1 MHGLCYGLED
11 VSHTAN
17 NFLVGSVKQI
27 MNSMTLSS
35 PSEEFHRCLKLLQ
48 QVETAATLGF
58 GRCLKCGRGRVGSI
72 AACASRHCF

>member
-1 MHGLCYGLED
+1 MHGLCYGIED

-35 PSEEFHRCLKLLQ
+35 TSEEFHRCLKLLQ
-48 QVETAATLGF
+48 QLETSATLGL
-58 GRCLKCGRGRVGSI
+58 GLCLKVGLGSVGRI
-72 AACASRHCF
+72 AAFAFRHGV